1 MRKRRF
7 VKIYDKY
14 ARPLYRF
21 IYLKVNSRE
30 DSEDLT
36 SEVFFRFWENVRK
49 KNLIKIENPR
59 ALLYRIA
66 DNLVTDFYRKKN
78 REGTIKDSAEK
89 ILSNLEDSQQLDP
102 SEKVNLSSDIEQIKQ
117 GLSRLKGIYQNVLIW
132 RYLDEFSHK
141 EIAQIL
147 GKTEGAVRV
156 LVYRALRE
164 LKRKIEKD
172 EKT

>member
-1 MRKRRF
+1 VRKRYF

-36 SEVFFRFWENVRK
+36 SEAFFRFWENVRK
-49 KNLIKIENPR
+49 EKQVKIENPR

-66 DNLVTDFYRKKN
+66 DNLVTDFYRKKG
-78 REGTIKDSAEK
+78 RQGTIKDSAEK
-89 ILSNLEDSQQLDP
+89 DLSNLEDNRQLDLN
-102 SEKVNLSSDIEQIKQ
+102 ERVNLSSDIEQIKQ
-117 GLSRLKGIYQNVLIW
+117 GLSRLKNIYQNVIIW

-164 LKRKIEKD
+164 LKKKMEREEKM
-172 EKT
+172 